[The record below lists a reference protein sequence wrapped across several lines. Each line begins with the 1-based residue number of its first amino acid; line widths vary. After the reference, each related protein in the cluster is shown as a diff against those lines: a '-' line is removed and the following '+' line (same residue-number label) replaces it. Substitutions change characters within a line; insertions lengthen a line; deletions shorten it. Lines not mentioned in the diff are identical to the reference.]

1 MSDASLRC
9 RAAAIPEAICR
20 GAITSIKSQASQMR
34 IILTLVAVLLSC
46 PSSWAANEEFPQQV
60 RGIWAD
66 TKETCDMLKTRSPA
80 DLRRDQR
87 WLKIAATDVLG
98 TTQARFLREKK
109 MPVQM
114 VGAAP
119 IKFLF
124 EVQMADTFGL
134 IGELSF
140 KGDKILYLYETIIGA
155 HSSRYYSRC

>member
-1 MSDASLRC
+1 
-9 RAAAIPEAICR
+9 
-20 GAITSIKSQASQMR
+20 MR
-34 IILTLVAVLLSC
+34 IILTLVVILLSC
-46 PSSWAANEEFPQQV
+46 PPSWAANEEFPQQV

-66 TKETCDMLKTRSPA
+66 TKETCDILKTKSAA

-109 MPVQM
+109 IPVQM
-114 VGAAP
+114 AGAAP

-140 KGDKILYLYETIIGA
+140 KGDKTLYLYETIIGA
-155 HSSRYYSRC
+155 HASRYYSRC